1 MGEPSARQAG
11 SEQQQC
17 TALGV
22 QQLSLPMDVW
32 LDELRVRLALSQA
45 VRRRLTARALL
56 LMSFLC
62 LRLNSCNQQT
72 GGSSR

>member
-1 MGEPSARQAG
+1 MHSIRCAAAD
-11 SEQQQC
+11 S
-17 TALGV
+17 
-22 QQLSLPMDVW
+22 SPMDVW

-62 LRLNSCNQQT
+62 LRLNSCNQQSR
-72 GGSSR
+72 GSSR